1 MTPQRGTPSI
11 IATVRGA
18 LDASPSAPRVVLA
31 VSGGID
37 SMVLL
42 DAAANGGCERREMI
56 VATFDHG
63 TGPAATSACELVEHV
78 ATEQGVECVIGR
90 APLGLHR
97 SEAAWRDARWTFLR
111 TVAASRSAT
120 VATAHTADDQIETI
134 LMRVLRDAGPRGLAA
149 LEAPSEL
156 LRPLLAFRRT
166 AITAYAT
173 ARGVKWIDDPSN
185 DSPAFLRNRVR
196 RDLLPALRRADRQFD
211 EDLLALGQTA
221 AAWRRET
228 DALARDVSQVRGID
242 AIEVD
247 LASIRT
253 LGAAELSL
261 LWPAIAG
268 RVGLTLDRRGTL
280 RLAAFGRSSRVG
292 SRVQVSGGWEAVR
305 SRDAVHLGRTAQT
318 IGAEMTLDLSSAT
331 RWDGWT
337 FWPRAHGRLV
347 SAPGRREPGWEAE
360 LPADRPLRIRA
371 WRPGDRFVGESGGL
385 GRKVKRLLGDAGVTG
400 HERTGWPV
408 VLCEDRIVWIPGVR
422 RSGAATERS
431 GRPSL
436 HFSCA
441 RYSG

>member
-11 IATVRGA
+11 VATVRNA
-18 LDASPSAPRVVLA
+18 LDASPSSPRVVLA

-42 DAAANGGCERREMI
+42 DAAANGRCERGEMT

-63 TGPAATSACELVEHV
+63 TGAAAESACELVERV
-78 ATEQGVECVIGR
+78 ATEHGFECVVGR
-90 APLGLHR
+90 ASQDLRR
-97 SEAAWRDARWTFLR
+97 SEAAWREARWMFLR

-166 AITAYAT
+166 TIMAYAK

-196 RDLLPALRRADRQFD
+196 RDLLPALRRADRRFD
-211 EDLLALGQTA
+211 EDILALGQAA

-228 DALARDVSQVRGID
+228 DALARGVSRLRGTD
-242 AIEVD
+242 GVDVD
-247 LASIRT
+247 LALIRT

-268 RVGLTLDRRGTL
+268 QVGLTLDRRGTL
-280 RLAAFGRSSRVG
+280 RLAAFSRSSRVG

-305 SRDAVHLGRTAQT
+305 SRSAVHLGRAAQT
-318 IGAEMTLDLSSAT
+318 VGAEMTLDFSLAT

-347 SAPGRREPGWEAE
+347 SVNGGGEPAWEAE
-360 LPADRPLRIRA
+360 LPADRPLRVRG
-371 WRPGDRFVGESGGL
+371 WRPGDRFGGGSGGL
-385 GRKVKRLLGDAGVTG
+385 GRKIKRLLGDAGVTG

-408 VLCEDRIVWIPGVR
+408 VLCDDRIVWVPGVR

-436 HFSCA
+436 HFFCA

>member
-1 MTPQRGTPSI
+1 MTPQRRTPSI
-11 IATVRGA
+11 VATVRNV
-18 LDASPSAPRVVLA
+18 LDASPSSPRVVLA

-42 DAAANGGCERREMI
+42 DAVANGGYERGEMT

-63 TGPAATSACELVEHV
+63 TGPAAASACELVERV
-78 ATEQGVECVIGR
+78 ATEHGFECVVGR
-90 APLGLHR
+90 ASHGLRR
-97 SEAAWRDARWTFLR
+97 SEAAWREARWVFLR
-111 TVAASRSAT
+111 AVAASQSAT

-166 AITAYAT
+166 AIMAYAKG
-173 ARGVKWIDDPSN
+173 RGVKWIDDPSN

-211 EDLLALGQTA
+211 EDILALGQAA

-228 DALARDVSQVRGID
+228 DALAREVSRLRGTD
-242 AIEVD
+242 GVDVD

-253 LGAAELSL
+253 LGAAQLSL

-268 RVGLTLDRRGTL
+268 QVGLTLDRRGTM
-280 RLAAFGRSSRVG
+280 RLAAFSRSSRVG

-305 SRDAVHLGRTAQT
+305 SRSAVYLGRAAQT
-318 IGAEMTLDLSSAT
+318 VGAEMTLDFSSAT

-337 FWPRAHGRLV
+337 FWPRAYGRLV
-347 SAPGRREPGWEAE
+347 STNGGGELAWEAE
-360 LPADRPLRIRA
+360 LPADRPLRVRG
-371 WRPGDRFVGESGGL
+371 WRPGDRFGGGGGGL
-385 GRKVKRLLGDAGVTG
+385 GRKIKRLLGDAGVTG

-408 VLCEDRIVWIPGVR
+408 VLCDDRIVWVPGVR

-436 HFSCA
+436 HFFCA